1 MKSMLSLLTI
11 LSATSLALSSCLGDN
26 VSEEKGTV
34 TYGGSSCLNFV
45 TDLQTEESFVS
56 TTPPSYKIEF
66 NYTKGLAQI
75 EMSNV
80 QLAQNFSALSFQ
92 LPEQKCVAD
101 YYYTKVQATDLVP
114 LNTASQ
120 YVFSS
125 FLLRYSNRIWDA
137 NFWPVYQIRYTINNR
152 YQVSVIPTS
161 LLLFGSTAATFTPAE
176 ESDTPATSD
185 PYSYLGG
192 ERNIYNFTLVPNS
205 IEQASATGV
214 THTLTMKIQDA
225 CYQKEMQTIDL
236 AFDKLPVSFNAD
248 GYKAVFEEGMKVQAK
263 SNTGSVIEEIEM
275 SNFDLSASLSGATTV
290 KFDIKFNNYRNINGT
305 FHVTANID
313 NFITDESNGK

>member
-34 TYGGSSCLNFV
+34 TYGGSSCINVV
-45 TDLQTEESFVS
+45 TDLMTEESFVS

-66 NYTKGLAQI
+66 NYTKGIAQI

-92 LPEQKCVAD
+92 LPEQKCETD
-101 YYYTKVQATDLVP
+101 YYYTKIQATDVMP
-114 LNTASQ
+114 LNVTSQ

-125 FLLRYSNRIWDA
+125 LLLRYSNRIWNG
-137 NFWPVYQIRYTINNR
+137 NFWPVYQIRYTINSR

-161 LLLFGSTAATFTPAE
+161 LLLFGTTTATFTPA
-176 ESDTPATSD
+176 DADAAQAD
-185 PYSYLGG
+185 PYSYRGG
-192 ERNIYNFTLVPNS
+192 ERNIYNFTLAPNS
-205 IEQASATGV
+205 IEEASTTGV

-225 CYQKEMQTIDL
+225 CYDKDMQTIDL
-236 AFDKLPVSFNAD
+236 AFDKLPVSLNAD
-248 GYKAVFEEGMKVQAK
+248 GYKSVLEEGKKVTAK
-263 SNTGSVIEEIEM
+263 SNTGSVIEEIEL
-275 SNFDLSASLSGATTV
+275 SNFDLTTTLSGATKV
-290 KFDIKFNNYRNINGT
+290 KFDIKFADYRNFNGT
-305 FHVTANID
+305 FHVTAEID
-313 NFITDESNGK
+313 NFITEEANGK